1 LDVTEVPGRRQEDGH
16 RFRYGKLIAAAL
28 PWLGVVVA
36 SAVVLLAIG
45 PVVDARP
52 ESVQRRAHIGP
63 GAYLLSGEGTVRLY
77 HWHMPLSDPP
87 RDCPLMKAAELRG
100 ILVVTG
106 QPFQT
111 SAYRL
116 HRLGAGVE
124 VAWRSVHREG
134 QRFLLDP
141 GPLAP
146 GGYLLTMPTHDLF
159 GSKTYHYF
167 RLQ

>member
-1 LDVTEVPGRRQEDGH
+1 MHNKSFTVDNQVTIVGGRNLADEYFQTSLKTEFLDED
-16 RFRYGKLIAAAL
+16 I
-28 PWLGVVVA
+28 
-36 SAVVLLAIG
+36 SAIG

-87 RDCPLMKAAELRG
+87 RDCPLMKAADLRG